1 MIRTIGIVGGGIAG
15 LVTAKTLR
23 QFNFDVVLLE
33 RESDVGGVWSASRRY
48 PGLTTQNPRETYAF
62 ADFPM
67 PRSYP
72 EWPTGAQMQAYL
84 ESYADHF
91 GLGDSIRLGTE
102 VTMATP
108 TANGWSIAT
117 RDVASGAEAT
127 IAVDYLIVCNGIFSI
142 PAIPPFPGADAF
154 QAGGGHILH
163 TSQFTD
169 IGMVRDRHALVI
181 GYGKS
186 SCDAAVAIADV
197 AASTRVVAR
206 HLIWKIPKKLGKVL
220 NFKHLF
226 LTRMGEGLFP
236 YIRIKG
242 FEKFLHGPGRP
253 VRNAMMGSVQSVISR
268 QLKLKAV
275 GLEPAGKLETIARS
289 TVSLVTDGFYE
300 KVADGTIRF
309 DRAEIAALRP
319 GSATLTSGTT
329 VPADIIVC
337 GTGWQQRCDF
347 LPPEVMQ
354 RVTDA
359 RGNFRLYRSM
369 MPVGVP
375 RLAFN
380 GYNSSFFSQLN
391 AEIGAFWLA
400 DLLRGGFALPD
411 EAVQNAYVD
420 ERLAWME
427 ARTDGK
433 HSRGTNII
441 PFSIH
446 HIDELLDEID
456 LRLPLATRLKHW
468 LMAVDAA
475 DYAGLLPRLMKRH
488 GVTPPAPRGVMRST
502 PTHA

>member
-1 MIRTIGIVGGGIAG
+1 MIRTIGIVGAGLAG

-23 QFNFDVVLLE
+23 QFGFDVVVLE
-33 RESDVGGVWSASRRY
+33 KEGDVGGVWSAARRY

-67 PRSYP
+67 PASYP
-72 EWPTGAQMQAYL
+72 EWPTGAQVQAYL
-84 ESYADHF
+84 ESYVDHF
-91 GLGDSIRLGTE
+91 GIRDAIRLDTE
-102 VTMATP
+102 VTSATP
-108 TANGWSIAT
+108 DATGWTIAT
-117 RDVASGAEAT
+117 RDTATGEQASVR
-127 IAVDYLIVCNGIFSI
+127 VDYLIVCNGIFSI
-142 PAIPPFPGADAF
+142 PAVPAF
-154 QAGGGHILH
+154 SGSEAFRTGGGHILH

-169 IGMVRDRHALVI
+169 IELVRGRHALVI

-186 SCDAAVAIADV
+186 SCDAAVAIAQV

-206 HLIWKIPKKLGKVL
+206 HLIWKIPKKLAKVL

-268 QLKLKAV
+268 QLGLKSV
-275 GLEPAGKLETIARS
+275 GLEPEGKLETIARS

-300 KVADGTIRF
+300 GVADGSIRF
-309 DRAEIAALRP
+309 DKGEIASLRP
-319 GSATLTSGTT
+319 GQATLSDGSV
-329 VPADIIVC
+329 VPADVIVC
-337 GTGWQQRCDF
+337 GTGWHQRCDF
-347 LPPEVMQ
+347 LPADVLA

-369 MPVGVP
+369 MPVGQP

-391 AEIGAFWLA
+391 AEVGALWLA

-411 EAVQNAYVD
+411 AAAQNAYID

-433 HSRGTNII
+433 HSKGTNII

-456 LRLPLATRLKHW
+456 LQLPLATRLKHW
-468 LMAVDAA
+468 LVAIDAA
-475 DYAGLLPRLMKRH
+475 DYAGLLPRLMRRH
-488 GVTPPAPRGVMRST
+488 GILPAPPAAVGDRLPN
-502 PTHA
+502 HA